1 MRCPNRSNVRSSGE
15 CRFAPPPHPIAS
27 ALPASRP
34 RACSSSPRAR
44 PPLSRATA
52 SWSTASAP
60 YTSYPSSGGGWL
72 TTSCVAALR
81 MGMAD
86 RRSPTYADGMR
97 LAGTDTRSVVSALAE
112 RLPREALV
120 TDPDLLESYRFD
132 RAQFCPAGV
141 PAAVVL
147 ARETAHVQHAL
158 RVASVLRTPVV
169 PQGARSGLSGAANA
183 IEGCIVVSTEK
194 MRTIVEID
202 VANRFVVA
210 QPGIYNAELSRAV
223 AEHGL
228 FYPPDPSSWE
238 FCSIGGNLAT
248 NSGGLC
254 CVKYGV
260 TTDYVL
266 GLEVVLASGEVL
278 RTGRRTVKGVA
289 GYALAKLFVGSEGTL
304 GVITEATL
312 ALRAAAAKPR
322 TAAALFPTARAA
334 GATVAAV
341 VSAGLVPS
349 LLEIMDAT
357 SLRASSAYL
366 KADLPQDCAAM
377 LVWQSDAPGDAA
389 RAEVAAIGR
398 LAAECGATDVLEAD
412 DPAEA
417 ELLLAARRSVLPALE
432 TLGTTLIDD
441 VAVPR
446 TRLADLVEAV
456 DAIAERHG
464 LVIGVVGHAG
474 DGNMHPTVVFDP
486 ADPVATENA
495 RAAFGEIMDAGLALG
510 GTITG
515 EHGVGVLKREWLA
528 REAGPVSMEVHR
540 AVKAALDPLG
550 ILNPGK
556 VFDL

>member
-1 MRCPNRSNVRSSGE
+1 M
-15 CRFAPPPHPIAS
+15 
-27 ALPASRP
+27 
-34 RACSSSPRAR
+34 SP
-44 PPLSRATA
+44 
-52 SWSTASAP
+52 
-60 YTSYPSSGGGWL
+60 
-72 TTSCVAALR
+72 TTSPTTSPATVDAGTVVAAL
-81 MGMAD
+81 A
-86 RRSPTYADGMR
+86 
-97 LAGTDTRSVVSALAE
+97 AG
-112 RLPREALV
+112 LPPATLLP
-120 TDPDLLESYRFD
+120 DPDLLESYRYD

-158 RVASVLRTPVV
+158 RVASALRTPVV

-183 IEGCIVVSTEK
+183 IDGCVVVSTEK
-194 MRTIVEID
+194 MRRPLEID
-202 VANRFVVA
+202 VANRFVVT

-289 GYALAKLFVGSEGTL
+289 GYDLTRLFVGSEGTL

-312 ALRAAAAKPR
+312 ALRPAAAKPR
-322 TAAALFPTARAA
+322 TGAALFATPRDA
-334 GATVAAV
+334 GATVAAIV
-341 VSAGLVPS
+341 ASGAGPS
-349 LLEIMDAT
+349 LLEIMDKT

-366 KADLPQDCAAM
+366 KADLPQDCGAM
-377 LVWQSDAPGDAA
+377 LIWQSDAGGGA
-389 RAEVAAIGR
+389 AEVEVVAIGDV
-398 LAAECGATDVLEAD
+398 AAACGATDVLQAD

-417 ELLLAARRSVLPALE
+417 ELLLAARRSALTAFE

-446 TRLADLVEAV
+446 TRLADLIEAV
-456 DAIAERHG
+456 DQIAAAHG

-474 DGNMHPTVVFDP
+474 DGNMHPVVVFD
-486 ADPVATENA
+486 ASDPVATEHA

-528 REAGPVSMEVHR
+528 REAGPVSMDVHR

-556 VFDL
+556 VFDPA